1 VFQKAVIAYS
11 LFYLALDLPL
21 GTSSFQ
27 RTELKL
33 RKLSLLLLEFR
44 RQKMFGSFMF
54 GIEDQNLSYSHC
66 SLGPTDLSFDIME
79 K

>member
-1 VFQKAVIAYS
+1 
-11 LFYLALDLPL
+11 
-21 GTSSFQ
+21 
-27 RTELKL
+27 
-33 RKLSLLLLEFR
+33 
-44 RQKMFGSFMF
+44 MFGSFMF